1 MKHLLTDRRLFI
13 SLIGIITLALLA
25 LRAESTGLTEFV
37 WGIVAIVGAVA
48 SSNAW
53 QAVKSY
59 RPFSAQQQAQDD
71 SIIDNP
77 DAEVENAK
85 PRRKK

>member
-48 SSNAW
+48 GSNAW
-53 QAVKSY
+53 QAVKSS
-59 RPFSAQQQAQDD
+59 RPSSIQSAQDD
-71 SIIDNP
+71 SVVDNP
-77 DAEVENAK
+77 DTEVESARPK
-85 PRRKK
+85 RKK